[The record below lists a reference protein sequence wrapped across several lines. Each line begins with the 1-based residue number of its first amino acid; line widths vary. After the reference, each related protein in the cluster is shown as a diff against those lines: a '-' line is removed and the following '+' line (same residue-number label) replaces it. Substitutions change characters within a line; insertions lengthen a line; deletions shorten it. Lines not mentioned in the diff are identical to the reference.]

1 MYVVGYIQGRQQFQM
16 TFILGEISV
25 QVLECP
31 YCILPCSTS
40 FSFSWQIQA
49 FSLLT
54 SALYLWGS
62 GSSRLNNVWAQL
74 LFFNRFEQMEVKR
87 REEQRQRRPS
97 RFEVTPAPD
106 LLKGKPHG
114 VSASSDNLPRTENL
128 DVSNWIEYTIILQLW
143 PRLGGSSS

>member
-62 GSSRLNNVWAQL
+62 GSIMFLFLKNSLRIQKFSYKYFNVYQPPEHLKKCPSVCTERLNERSKLRNYRTYVDD
-74 LFFNRFEQMEVKR
+74 FFIQSDSGSVR
-87 REEQRQRRPS
+87 
-97 RFEVTPAPD
+97 
-106 LLKGKPHG
+106 
-114 VSASSDNLPRTENL
+114 VSAIFRTFLLPLTVPE
-128 DVSNWIEYTIILQLW
+128 II
-143 PRLGGSSS
+143 

>member
-1 MYVVGYIQGRQQFQM
+1 MYYWICRDPGLITAFVDFLDSIAKNSISFKSMYVVGYIQGRQQFQM

-62 GSSRLNNVWAQL
+62 GNILLCSWTPHLGLKLNSSSWSKSSRVRKL
-74 LFFNRFEQMEVKR
+74 
-87 REEQRQRRPS
+87 QRNGP
-97 RFEVTPAPD
+97 V
-106 LLKGKPHG
+106 
-114 VSASSDNLPRTENL
+114 N
-128 DVSNWIEYTIILQLW
+128 
-143 PRLGGSSS
+143 